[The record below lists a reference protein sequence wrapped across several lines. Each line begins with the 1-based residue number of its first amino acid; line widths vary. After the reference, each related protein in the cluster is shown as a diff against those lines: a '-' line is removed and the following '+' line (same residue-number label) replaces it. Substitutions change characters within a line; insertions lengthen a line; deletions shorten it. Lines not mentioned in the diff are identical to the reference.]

1 MTLFIISREFNRR
14 SFKPLLF
21 MEWPFVSD
29 YFSTLLLSTDS
40 QILKSTTIAI
50 IVTILLFLLQK
61 LAIVSISQID
71 ISTSSF

>member
-1 MTLFIISREFNRR
+1 MGGR
-14 SFKPLLF
+14 
-21 MEWPFVSD
+21 FVSD